1 MPPPIHR
8 DYFQPMADLA
18 KTPRE
23 LVKKDSEFA
32 TKICDKEVHGQC
44 LDQVK
49 QGLIQASVPK
59 FFDPQ
64 NKTVL
69 QCDASM
75 SGLGAC
81 LMHDENLWRTPPGL

>member
-8 DYFQPMADLA
+8 EYFQPIADLA
-18 KTPRE
+18 KTLRE

-32 TKICDKEVHGQC
+32 TKIGDKDVHGQF

-49 QGLIQASVPK
+49 QGLTQASVLK

-64 NKTVL
+64 KKTVL

-75 SGLGAC
+75 SGLGGA
-81 LMHDENLWRTPPGL
+81 